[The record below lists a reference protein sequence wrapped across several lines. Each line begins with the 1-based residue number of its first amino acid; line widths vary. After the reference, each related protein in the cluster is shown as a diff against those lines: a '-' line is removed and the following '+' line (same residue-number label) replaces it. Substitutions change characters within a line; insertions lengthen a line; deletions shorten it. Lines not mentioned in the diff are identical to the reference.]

1 MMPRCLAAFFIFAAT
16 LCAQGR
22 VRPPQNVGCDR
33 NDLTVYQ
40 GKVRQ
45 YTRSRTQ
52 VSLTIDT
59 DEKTVE
65 RITLKLDAG
74 RTAES
79 RFLWEGEHFQAAH
92 WKELESAPGK
102 LKTGITVNAWV
113 CANGG
118 PPLLDWR
125 PPAR

>member
-1 MMPRCLAAFFIFAAT
+1 MMPRCLAAFFLFAAMV
-16 LCAQGR
+16 CAQGR
-22 VRPPQNVGCDR
+22 VRPPQNVGCER

-45 YTRSRTQ
+45 YARDSKQ

-65 RITLKLDAG
+65 RIMLKLAG
-74 RTAES
+74 ARTAES
-79 RFLWEGEHFQAAH
+79 RFLWAGVPFRTQH
-92 WKELESAPGK
+92 WKELETPEGK
-102 LKTGITVNAWV
+102 LKAGITVIAWV
-113 CANGG
+113 CTNGG
-118 PPLLDWR
+118 PPLLDWQ

>member
-1 MMPRCLAAFFIFAAT
+1 MPQRRLAAFFLFAVAA
-16 LCAQGR
+16 CAQGR

-45 YTRSRTQ
+45 YTRDKAQ
-52 VSLTIDT
+52 VKLTIDT

-65 RITLKLDAG
+65 RITLKLEG
-74 RTAES
+74 SRTAES
-79 RFLWEGEHFQAAH
+79 RFLWEGGPFQTQH

-102 LKTGITVNAWV
+102 LKPGITVNAWV
-113 CANGG
+113 CTNGG